1 MKSKKREIQ
10 IIVILL
16 IIQTIIYIYVG
27 TQKSYLHI
35 DEAYSYGL
43 TNYKQIEIQDNED
56 FYNNWHNKEYYEDY
70 LSIQKEEEGN
80 LKPVYENQKNDVHP
94 PLYYLFLRIAMGF
107 TKEHFSKWTGI
118 GLNIIIYAFITI
130 CMYLILKKILK
141 EEKNTNKKAIILAF
155 ISSII
160 LASLSN
166 VVYIRMYSL
175 LTLEI
180 LITAFLHIKL
190 LENEKTNKTI
200 EKESSTKEKSTKT
213 LIAIGITTLAGIL
226 THYYYLFYIATL
238 YIIFMIKY
246 IKEKKKKELIQYT
259 LTMIIAG
266 ITSLIIFPYSIKHM
280 FFGYRGQGVISNL
293 KNISEIIPSMIA
305 QLHVLNY
312 YAFNN
317 LLYIIILIII
327 GILIYKKIAKKE
339 KLKISKENKEILKT
353 IYIPTI
359 IFFII
364 ATIASPWKVLRYIV
378 PICGLAFIL
387 VIYYLYKLLQ
397 SISNEKISNIL
408 IGILLCITIIS
419 PIILKMEPELLYTD
433 KKEIVQKL
441 EGEYNL
447 PTIYL
452 FNSKN
457 GGFLDDILL
466 FSKIDESYIAKNI
479 NYSKEE
485 IEKIIEGKDISKGI
499 IIFINER
506 ENNEKIINNVKEY
519 LNLKNAEKLKQL
531 NGCDIYFL
539 N

>member
-130 CMYLILKKILK
+130 VMYLILKKILK

-200 EKESSTKEKSTKT
+200 EESKTKEKSTKT

-293 KNISEIIPSMIA
+293 KNISEIIPSIIA

-466 FSKIDESYIAKNI
+466 FSKIDESYIAKDI

-485 IEKIIEGKDISKGI
+485 IEKILEGKDISKGI

>member
-43 TNYKQIEIQDNED
+43 ANYKQIEIQDNED

-130 CMYLILKKILK
+130 VMYLILKKILK

-200 EKESSTKEKSTKT
+200 EESKTKEKSTKT

-485 IEKIIEGKDISKGI
+485 IQKILEGKDISKGI

>member
-130 CMYLILKKILK
+130 VMYLILKKILK

-200 EKESSTKEKSTKT
+200 EESKTKEKSTKT

>member
-130 CMYLILKKILK
+130 VMYLILKKILK

-200 EKESSTKEKSTKT
+200 EESKTKEKSTKT

-238 YIIFMIKY
+238 YIIFMKKY

-293 KNISEIIPSMIA
+293 KNISEIIPSIIA

>member
-1 MKSKKREIQ
+1 
-10 IIVILL
+10 
-16 IIQTIIYIYVG
+16 
-27 TQKSYLHI
+27 
-35 DEAYSYGL
+35 
-43 TNYKQIEIQDNED
+43 
-56 FYNNWHNKEYYEDY
+56 
-70 LSIQKEEEGN
+70 
-80 LKPVYENQKNDVHP
+80 
-94 PLYYLFLRIAMGF
+94 
-107 TKEHFSKWTGI
+107 
-118 GLNIIIYAFITI
+118 
-130 CMYLILKKILK
+130 
-141 EEKNTNKKAIILAF
+141 
-155 ISSII
+155 
-160 LASLSN
+160 
-166 VVYIRMYSL
+166 
-175 LTLEI
+175 
-180 LITAFLHIKL
+180 
-190 LENEKTNKTI
+190 
-200 EKESSTKEKSTKT
+200 
-213 LIAIGITTLAGIL
+213 
-226 THYYYLFYIATL
+226 
-238 YIIFMIKY
+238 
-246 IKEKKKKELIQYT
+246 
-259 LTMIIAG
+259 MII
-266 ITSLIIFPYSIKHM
+266 
-280 FFGYRGQGVISNL
+280 N
-293 KNISEIIPSMIA
+293 
-305 QLHVLNY
+305 
-312 YAFNN
+312 
-317 LLYIIILIII
+317 
-327 GILIYKKIAKKE
+327 
-339 KLKISKENKEILKT
+339 
-353 IYIPTI
+353 IPTI

-466 FSKIDESYIAKNI
+466 FSKIDESYIAKDI

-485 IEKIIEGKDISKGI
+485 IEKILEGKDISKGI

>member
-43 TNYKQIEIQDNED
+43 ANYKQIEIQDNED

-130 CMYLILKKILK
+130 VMYLILKKILK

-190 LENEKTNKTI
+190 LEKEKTNKTI
-200 EKESSTKEKSTKT
+200 EESKTKEKSTKT
-213 LIAIGITTLAGIL
+213 LIDIGITTLAGIL

-485 IEKIIEGKDISKGI
+485 IQKILEGKDISKGI

>member
-43 TNYKQIEIQDNED
+43 TNYKQIEIQDNEE

-130 CMYLILKKILK
+130 VMYLILKKILK

-200 EKESSTKEKSTKT
+200 EESKTKEKSTKT

-466 FSKIDESYIAKNI
+466 FSKIDESYIAKDI

-485 IEKIIEGKDISKGI
+485 IEKILEGKDISKGI

>member
-43 TNYKQIEIQDNED
+43 TNYKQIEIQDNEE

-130 CMYLILKKILK
+130 VMYLILKKILK

-200 EKESSTKEKSTKT
+200 EESKNKEKSTKT

-466 FSKIDESYIAKNI
+466 FSKIDESYIAKDI

-485 IEKIIEGKDISKGI
+485 IEKILEGKDISKGI

>member
-43 TNYKQIEIQDNED
+43 TNYKQIEIQDNEE

-130 CMYLILKKILK
+130 VMYLILKKILK

-200 EKESSTKEKSTKT
+200 EESKTKEKSTKT

-359 IFFII
+359 IFFMI

-466 FSKIDESYIAKNI
+466 FSKIDESYIAKDI

-485 IEKIIEGKDISKGI
+485 IEKILEGKDISKGI

>member
-200 EKESSTKEKSTKT
+200 EESKTKEKSTKT

>member
-10 IIVILL
+10 IIIILL

-130 CMYLILKKILK
+130 VMYLILKKILK

-200 EKESSTKEKSTKT
+200 EESKTKEKSTKT

-293 KNISEIIPSMIA
+293 KNISEIIPSIIA

-485 IEKIIEGKDISKGI
+485 IEKILEGKDISKGI

>member
-200 EKESSTKEKSTKT
+200 EESKNKEKSTKT

-280 FFGYRGQGVISNL
+280 FFGYRGQGVISNI
-293 KNISEIIPSMIA
+293 KNISEIIPSIIA

>member
-43 TNYKQIEIQDNED
+43 ANYKQIEIQDNED

-130 CMYLILKKILK
+130 VMYLILKKILK

-200 EKESSTKEKSTKT
+200 EESKTKEKSTKT

-293 KNISEIIPSMIA
+293 KNISEIIPSIIA

-485 IEKIIEGKDISKGI
+485 IQKILEGKDISKGI

>member
-130 CMYLILKKILK
+130 VMYLILKKILK

-200 EKESSTKEKSTKT
+200 EESKTKEKSTKT

-293 KNISEIIPSMIA
+293 KNISEIIPSIIA

-485 IEKIIEGKDISKGI
+485 IEKILEGKDISKGI